1 MGRRVEGELHAMMP
15 GPPMPP
21 ALGRGSAPL
30 EGSMKMPVTTTLMVV
45 PSSLEFSCPRKGVG

>member
-1 MGRRVEGELHAMMP
+1 MEGELHAMMP

-21 ALGRGSAPL
+21 ALGWGSAPL